1 MEPAPRSGIVKRLPH
16 FTEFGECKMMSGI
29 SIPDDGVSAAD
40 AFENRADDFAALAE
54 DAATRED
61 CLRYR
66 DLERQYRLR
75 AEEERAREI
84 WKLYSANNNDPRAA
98 A

>member
-1 MEPAPRSGIVKRLPH
+1 MPGIAFPN
-16 FTEFGECKMMSGI
+16 
-29 SIPDDGVSAAD
+29 DDVSAAQEFD
-40 AFENRADDFAALAE
+40 RKADDFAALAE
-54 DAATRED
+54 DAATLED

-66 DLERQYRLR
+66 DLEQQYRLR

-84 WKLYSANNNDPRAA
+84 WKLYSPGNDADRAA

>member
-1 MEPAPRSGIVKRLPH
+1 
-16 FTEFGECKMMSGI
+16 MMTGV
-29 SIPDDGVSAAD
+29 SIPNDGVSVAD

-66 DLERQYRLR
+66 DLEQQYRLR
-75 AEEERAREI
+75 AEEERARQI
-84 WKLYSANNNDPRAA
+84 WKLYSENAPRDRAA